1 MDTVSG
7 GKMSCQIFS
16 TVATIALRFLSDSD
30 NLWPVRLYK
39 NPFKMQICWSR
50 SWYLAYIHDQ

>member
-7 GKMSCQIFS
+7 GKMSCQVFS
-16 TVATIALRFLSDSD
+16 TAATIALRFLLDSD

-39 NPFKMQICWSR
+39 NPFKMQIC
-50 SWYLAYIHDQ
+50 